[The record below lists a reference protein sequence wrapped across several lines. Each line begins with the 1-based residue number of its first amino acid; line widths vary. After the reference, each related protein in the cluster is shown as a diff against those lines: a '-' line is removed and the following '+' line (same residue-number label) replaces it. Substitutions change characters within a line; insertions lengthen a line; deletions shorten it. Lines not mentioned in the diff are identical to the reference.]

1 MAYQLGLTG
10 GIGSG
15 KSTVA
20 RMFTARGARVIDADA
35 VSRQATAAGGAAMPA
50 IERAFGPAMLA
61 ADGSLNRDT
70 MRKLIFQDPA
80 AKAQL
85 EAIVHPIIGQEMD
98 RQRQQADA
106 TGSPLIVWDI
116 PLLVESP
123 RWRPQLDSVLV
134 VDCTPETQIQRVMAR
149 SGWPRAQVEQAIT
162 AQASRSLRLSA
173 ADAVI
178 CNDHIDLATL
188 EQQVRAIAARFGL

>member
-20 RMFTARGARVIDADA
+20 RMFAALGATVIDADA
-35 VSRQATAAGGAAMPA
+35 VSRQSTAIGGAAIPA
-50 IERAFGPAMLA
+50 IERAFGPAVLA
-61 ADGSLNRDT
+61 ADGSLNREA
-70 MRKLIFQDPA
+70 MRGLVFHDPT

-85 EAIVHPIIGQEMD
+85 EAIVHPLIGQEMD
-98 RQRQQADA
+98 SQRQQAEA
-106 TGSPLIVWDI
+106 AGSQLIVWDI

-134 VDCTPETQIQRVMAR
+134 VDCTPETQIQRVMQR
-149 SGWPRAQVEQAIT
+149 SNWPRAQVEQAIA
-162 AQASRSLRLSA
+162 AQASRGLRLAA

-188 EQQVRAIAARFGL
+188 EQHVRVIASRLRL

>member
-1 MAYQLGLTG
+1 
-10 GIGSG
+10 
-15 KSTVA
+15 
-20 RMFTARGARVIDADA
+20 
-35 VSRQATAAGGAAMPA
+35 MPA
-50 IERAFGPAMLA
+50 IERAFGPTMLA

-85 EAIVHPIIGQEMD
+85 EAIVHPIIGQEMQ

-149 SGWPRAQVEQAIT
+149 SGWPRAQVEQAIA
-162 AQASRSLRLSA
+162 AQASRGLRLSA

-188 EQQVRAIAARFGL
+188 EQQVREIASRFGL

>member
-10 GIGSG
+10 SIGSG

-20 RMFTARGARVIDADA
+20 RMFAARGANVIDADA
-35 VSRQATAAGGAAMPA
+35 VSRQSTASGGAAMPA
-50 IERAFGPAMLA
+50 IECAFGPPMLA
-61 ADGSLNRDT
+61 ADGSLNRDA
-70 MRKLIFQDPA
+70 MRNLIFQDPA

-85 EAIVHPIIGQEMD
+85 EAIVHPIVGQEMD
-98 RQRQQADA
+98 HLRQQAEA

-123 RWRPQLDSVLV
+123 RWRPQLDSILV
-134 VDCTPETQIQRVMAR
+134 VDCSPETQIQRVMAR
-149 SGWPRAQVEQAIT
+149 SRWPRAQVEQAIA
-162 AQASRSLRLSA
+162 AQASRNQRLAA

-188 EQQVRAIAARFGL
+188 EQQVREIAARFGL

>member
-20 RMFTARGARVIDADA
+20 RMFAARGASVIDADA
-35 VSRQATAAGGAAMPA
+35 VSRQTTAAGGAAMPA
-50 IERAFGPAMLA
+50 IERVFGPAVLLP
-61 ADGSLNRDT
+61 DGSLNREV
-70 MRKLIFQDPA
+70 MRGLIFQYPA

-85 EAIVHPIIGQEMD
+85 EAIVHPLIGQAMEQ
-98 RQRQQADA
+98 QRQQAQA
-106 TGSPLIVWDI
+106 AGSFFVVWDI

-123 RWRPQLDSVLV
+123 RWRPQLDKVLV
-134 VDCTPETQIQRVMAR
+134 VDCTPETQIQRVMQR
-149 SGWPRAQVEQAIT
+149 SGWPRAQVEQAIA
-162 AQASRSLRLSA
+162 AQASRALRLAA
-173 ADAVI
+173 ADIVI

-188 EQQVRAIAARFGL
+188 EEHVRVIASRFGL